1 MNALKKMRLKR
12 RLSQEDVAKKMG
24 VTPATV
30 CRWENGEFLP
40 RADKLIALA
49 KVLKCSVSALLK
61 SR

>member
-12 RLSQEDVAKKMG
+12 RLSQEDIAKKMG

-40 RADKLIALA
+40 RADKLIALD
-49 KVLKCSVSALLK
+49 KVLRCSVSVLLK
-61 SR
+61 K

>member
-12 RLSQEDVAKKMG
+12 RLSQEEIAKKMG

-61 SR
+61 K

>member
-1 MNALKKMRLKR
+1 MNELKKMRLKR
-12 RLSQEDVAKKMG
+12 RLSQEDIAKKMG

-61 SR
+61 K

>member
-12 RLSQEDVAKKMG
+12 GLSQEDIAKKMG

-61 SR
+61 K

>member
-12 RLSQEDVAKKMG
+12 RLSQEDIAKKMG

-30 CRWENGEFLP
+30 CRWKNGEFLP

-61 SR
+61 K

>member
-12 RLSQEDVAKKMG
+12 RLSQEDIAKKMG

-40 RADKLIALA
+40 RADKLIVLA

-61 SR
+61 K

>member
-12 RLSQEDVAKKMG
+12 RLSQEDIAKKMG

-49 KVLKCSVSALLK
+49 KVLECSVSALLK
-61 SR
+61 K

>member
-12 RLSQEDVAKKMG
+12 RLSQEDIAKKMG

-49 KVLKCSVSALLK
+49 KVLKCSASALLK
-61 SR
+61 K

>member
-12 RLSQEDVAKKMG
+12 RLSQEDIAKKMG

-30 CRWENGEFLP
+30 SRWENGEFLP

-61 SR
+61 K

>member
-12 RLSQEDVAKKMG
+12 RLSQEDIAKKMG

-30 CRWENGEFLP
+30 CRWENGDFLP

-61 SR
+61 K

>member
-12 RLSQEDVAKKMG
+12 RLSQEDIAKKMG

-49 KVLKCSVSALLK
+49 KVLKCSVSVLLK
-61 SR
+61 K

>member
-12 RLSQEDVAKKMG
+12 RLSQEDIAKKMG

-40 RADKLIALA
+40 RADKLIPLA

-61 SR
+61 K

>member
-61 SR
+61 K

>member
-12 RLSQEDVAKKMG
+12 RLSQEDIAKKMG

-49 KVLKCSVSALLK
+49 KILKCSVSALLK
-61 SR
+61 K

>member
-12 RLSQEDVAKKMG
+12 RLSQEDIAKKMG

-30 CRWENGEFLP
+30 CWWENGEFLP

-61 SR
+61 K

>member
-12 RLSQEDVAKKMG
+12 RLSQEDIAKKMG
-24 VTPATV
+24 VTSATV

-61 SR
+61 K

>member
-1 MNALKKMRLKR
+1 MDALKKMRLKR
-12 RLSQEDVAKKMG
+12 RLSQEDIAKKMG

-61 SR
+61 K

>member
-12 RLSQEDVAKKMG
+12 RLSQEDIAKKMG

-49 KVLKCSVSALLK
+49 KVLRCSVSVLLK
-61 SR
+61 K

>member
-1 MNALKKMRLKR
+1 MNALKKIRLKR
-12 RLSQEDVAKKMG
+12 RLSQEDIAKKMG

-61 SR
+61 K

>member
-12 RLSQEDVAKKMG
+12 RLSQEDIAKKMG

-40 RADKLIALA
+40 RADKLITLA
-49 KVLKCSVSALLK
+49 KVLKCSVGALLK
-61 SR
+61 K

>member
-12 RLSQEDVAKKMG
+12 RLSQEDIAKKMG

-49 KVLKCSVSALLK
+49 KILKCSVGALLK
-61 SR
+61 K

>member
-12 RLSQEDVAKKMG
+12 RLSQKDIAKKMG

-61 SR
+61 K

>member
-12 RLSQEDVAKKMG
+12 RLSQEDREKKMG

-61 SR
+61 K

>member
-12 RLSQEDVAKKMG
+12 RLSQEDIAKRMG
-24 VTPATV
+24 GTPATV

-61 SR
+61 K

>member
-12 RLSQEDVAKKMG
+12 RLSQEDIAKKMG

>member
-12 RLSQEDVAKKMG
+12 RLSQEDIAKKMG
-24 VTPATV
+24 ITPATV

-61 SR
+61 K

>member
-12 RLSQEDVAKKMG
+12 RLSQEDIAKKMG

-61 SR
+61 K

>member
-12 RLSQEDVAKKMG
+12 RLSQEDIAKKMG

-40 RADKLIALA
+40 RADKLITLA

-61 SR
+61 K

>member
-1 MNALKKMRLKR
+1 MIALKKMRLKR
-12 RLSQEDVAKKMG
+12 RLSQEDIAKKMG

-61 SR
+61 K

>member
-12 RLSQEDVAKKMG
+12 RLSQEDIAKKMG
-24 VTPATV
+24 VAPATV
-30 CRWENGEFLP
+30 CRWENGEFMP

-61 SR
+61 K

>member
-12 RLSQEDVAKKMG
+12 RLSQEDIAKKMG

-49 KVLKCSVSALLK
+49 KVLKCSISALLK
-61 SR
+61 K

>member
-12 RLSQEDVAKKMG
+12 RLSQDDIAKKMG

-49 KVLKCSVSALLK
+49 KILKCSVSALLK
-61 SR
+61 K

>member
-12 RLSQEDVAKKMG
+12 RLSQEDIAKKMG

-40 RADKLIALA
+40 RADKLPVLA

-61 SR
+61 K

>member
-12 RLSQEDVAKKMG
+12 RLSQEDIAKKMG

-49 KVLKCSVSALLK
+49 KVLKCSVGALLK
-61 SR
+61 K

>member
-12 RLSQEDVAKKMG
+12 RLSQEDIAIKMG

-61 SR
+61 K